1 MSTRRL
7 AVILGMALVLV
18 PAAGWALSTPRG
30 AQATPFASEA
40 IFWVD
45 SILSHIRMMYWV
57 WIPGFLFAGVLAIRY
72 GALPVMSRTA
82 GLPSPLAIIGWG
94 MVGSVSRAR
103 ALDSTA
109 GFLQQGLPFQAVAS
123 LVASQTI
130 VVYQLV
136 VLLFFF
142 GIEFVLGQVAGALA
156 MIALLG
162 AGVRYV
168 LSLAAGATQSVVP
181 DRPVGNLSGA
191 LVPQVPSWRDVLLTR
206 GGWKGAFRYLGREI
220 AGMLIPLL
228 VGILIGAA
236 ILAAGREGWTPQL
249 AALVPREGPVTDVL
263 SALIGPLL
271 AVVIPVPPVGN
282 LIVADGIWKIWA
294 VEYPGLLGFTL
305 ASVLNPLLIPA
316 YTRLWGRRNVGRFL
330 LVLYLSTV
338 VSSLVVTGLFDLFG
352 LLPGHV
358 PWFRAL
364 VDTIM
369 NWMPFAMPMG
379 PSMPPM
385 K

>member
-1 MSTRRL
+1 M
-7 AVILGMALVLV
+7 
-18 PAAGWALSTPRG
+18 PAPQPPPVTPEG
-30 AQATPFASEA
+30 GQATPFTSEA
-40 IFWVD
+40 IFWID
-45 SILSHIRMMYWV
+45 SILSHIRMMHWV

-72 GALPVMSRTA
+72 AALPVMSRTA
-82 GLPSPLAIIGWG
+82 SPLAIIGWG

-103 ALDSTA
+103 ALDSAA
-109 GFLQQGLPFQAVAS
+109 GLRRPALALQAVAS

-130 VVYQLV
+130 VVYHLV

-142 GIEFVLGQVAGALA
+142 GIEFVLGQVAGALV
-156 MIALLG
+156 MIPLLG

-168 LSLAAGATQSVVP
+168 LSPAAGATQGMASDGP
-181 DRPVGNLSGA
+181 AAALSDAPVL
-191 LVPQVPSWRDVLLTR
+191 QVPSWRDVILTR

-220 AGMLIPLL
+220 AGMLIPLV

-249 AALVPREGPVTDVL
+249 AALVHREGPVTDVL

-271 AVVIPVPPVGN
+271 AVLIPVPPVGN

-316 YTRLWGRRNVGRFL
+316 YARLWGRRNVGRFL
-330 LVLYLSTV
+330 LVLYLSVV
-338 VSSLVVTGLFDLFG
+338 VSSLVVTGVFDLFG
-352 LLPGHV
+352 LRPGHV

-379 PSMPPM
+379 PSMAPM